1 MLNRHRTY
9 NHLNLKK
16 LLVLAFVAMVTFVP
30 AFSQISDGDKN
41 GIQGTDDQTGQE
53 PPEGKSLL
61 GDLTTN
67 DVVPSFNL
75 SDISGDIFVDYLDK
89 IVRNIIHESS
99 VYDLIGFSIGMV
111 AYGVFI
117 FHFYRFLA
125 KRDMFSL
132 NIEQRLTGGK
142 FKASGEKISAIPRV
156 AAYITTNIFVF
167 PIVVSLWFVGYSS
180 FMFFLAQDMTV
191 DTVFLVSSSLIIAIR
206 IAAYYNE
213 DLSKDLAKLLPF
225 ALLGIFLLSPTFFS
239 LDEVMQRLSEI
250 PDFVIQ
256 IAAFIVVAIAVE
268 TSLSILYLIKIK
280 FFGRKEKKS
289 KISDS
294 EQPV

>member
-1 MLNRHRTY
+1 M
-9 NHLNLKK
+9 
-16 LLVLAFVAMVTFVP
+16 
-30 AFSQISDGDKN
+30 
-41 GIQGTDDQTGQE
+41 
-53 PPEGKSLL
+53 
-61 GDLTTN
+61 
-67 DVVPSFNL
+67 
-75 SDISGDIFVDYLDK
+75 
-89 IVRNIIHESS
+89 
-99 VYDLIGFSIGMV
+99 
-111 AYGVFI
+111 
-117 FHFYRFLA
+117 
-125 KRDMFSL
+125 
-132 NIEQRLTGGK
+132 TGGK
-142 FKASGEKISAIPRV
+142 FKASGEKISAIPRI

-250 PDFVIQ
+250 PNFVIQ

-268 TSLSILYLIKIK
+268 ISLSILYLIKIR
-280 FFGRKEKKS
+280 FLGRKEKKS

-294 EQPV
+294 EHPV

>member
-1 MLNRHRTY
+1 MLNRHQTY
-9 NHLNLKK
+9 NYLNLKK
-16 LLVLAFVAMVTFVP
+16 LLVFAFAAMITFVP
-30 AFSQISDGDKN
+30 ALSQIPDGDN
-41 GIQGTDDQTGQE
+41 GVQGADDQTGQE
-53 PPEGKSLL
+53 LQESKSPL
-61 GDLTTN
+61 DLTN
-67 DVVPSFNL
+67 GAAPPLNL
-75 SDISGDIFVDYLDK
+75 SNISEDVFVDYLDK

-111 AYGVFI
+111 AYGIFI

-142 FKASGEKISAIPRV
+142 FKASGEKVSAIPRI

-180 FMFFLAQDMTV
+180 FMFFLAQDMSV

-239 LDEVMQRLSEI
+239 LDEVAQRLSEI
-250 PDFVIQ
+250 PNFVIQ

-268 TSLSILYLIKIK
+268 TSLSILYLIKVK

-294 EQPV
+294 EHPV